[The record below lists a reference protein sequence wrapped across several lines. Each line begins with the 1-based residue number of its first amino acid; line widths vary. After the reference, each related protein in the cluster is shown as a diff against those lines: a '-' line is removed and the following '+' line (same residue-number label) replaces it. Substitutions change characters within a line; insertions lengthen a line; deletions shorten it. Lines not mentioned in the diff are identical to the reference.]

1 MPPKPKPG
9 EIQEKKPL
17 LGRFGKTLKMGLVGL
32 PNVGKSTTFNVLS
45 KLNVPAENYA
55 FCTVDPHQAKLPV
68 PDPRFDKL
76 CEMYKP
82 KKKSAASLNIWDIA
96 GLIQGAHEGAGL
108 GNNFLSNIQSVDGIY
123 HVVRAF
129 ESLEIAH
136 VENSIDP
143 IRDMEIISN
152 ELIMKDLKS
161 AQKTIEDLDKT
172 IAKTAD
178 KLAKEERDVLKKVE
192 AMLTQK
198 KWIRDGDWDVKEI
211 DWLNKHLFMTAK
223 PVVYLINISEE
234 EYKKKKNKWLP
245 KIKEWIDK
253 NCPGK
258 MIPYSASFEMS
269 IRDDGQLQHEES
281 AVSKIINT
289 GYEALNLIHFFT
301 CGEDEVKCW
310 TITDGQNAKEAAG
323 KIHSDMEEGFICAE
337 VMGYADLIELGSE
350 TAVKNA
356 GKYHQKGKTYI
367 VQDGDICFFKFNPP
381 KKDAKK
387 K

>member
-1 MPPKPKPG
+1 MPPKAKD
-9 EIQEKKPL
+9 IVEKKPL

-55 FCTVDPHQAKLPV
+55 FCTTEPHQAKLPV

-76 CEMYKP
+76 CDMYKP
-82 KKKSAASLNIWDIA
+82 KKRAAASLNIWDIA

-108 GNNFLSNIQSVDGIY
+108 GNSFLSNIQSVDGIY

-129 ESLEIAH
+129 DDLEIMH

-143 IRDMEIISN
+143 IRDLNIISN

-161 AQKTIEDLDKT
+161 TQKTIDDLDKV
-172 IAKTAD
+172 IAKMAD
-178 KLAKEERDVLKKVE
+178 KLAKEEREVLKKVE
-192 AMLTQK
+192 ELLVKK
-198 KWIRDGDWDVKEI
+198 KWVREGDWNLSEI
-211 DWLNKHLFMTAK
+211 DILNKHLFMTAK

-258 MIPYSASFEMS
+258 MIPFSASFEMS
-269 IRDDGQLQHEES
+269 IRSDGTLQHEES

-289 GYEALNLIHFFT
+289 GYEALNLVHFFT

-323 KIHSDMEEGFICAE
+323 KIHSDIEEGFIAAE
-337 VMGYADLIELGSE
+337 VMTYDDLIELGTE
-350 TAVKNA
+350 GAVKNA
-356 GKYHQKGKTYI
+356 GKYMQKGKTYI
-367 VQDGDICFFKFNPP
+367 VQDGDICYYKFNPP

>member
-1 MPPKPKPG
+1 MPPKAAGKPG
-9 EIQEKKPL
+9 DAPEKKPL

-82 KKKSAASLNIWDIA
+82 KKRAAASLNIWDIA

-123 HVVRAF
+123 HVIRAF
-129 ESLEIAH
+129 DDLEIAH
-136 VENSIDP
+136 VENSVDP
-143 IRDMEIISN
+143 IRDMDIISN
-152 ELIMKDLKS
+152 ELVMKDLKS
-161 AQKTIEDLDKT
+161 AQKTLDDLEKT
-172 IAKTAD
+172 IAKTSD
-178 KLAKEERDVLKKVE
+178 KFAKEEKETIVKVVALLE
-192 AMLTQK
+192 QK
-198 KWIRDGDWDVKEI
+198 IWLSQGDWNAKDLE
-211 DWLNKHLFMTAK
+211 WLNKHLFMTAK
-223 PVVYLINISEE
+223 PVVYLINISAE

-253 NCPGK
+253 HCPGK
-258 MIPYSASFEMS
+258 MIPYSAAFEMS
-269 IRDDGQLQHEES
+269 VRQDGSLHHPES
-281 AVSKIINT
+281 AVPKIITT

-310 TITDGQNAKEAAG
+310 TVTNGQNAKEAAG
-323 KIHSDMEEGFICAE
+323 KIHSDIEEGFIAAE
-337 VMGYADLIELGSE
+337 VMTYLDLIELGSE

-356 GKYHQKGKTYI
+356 GKYMQKGKTYI
-367 VQDGDICFFKFNPP
+367 VQDGDICYYKFNPP
-381 KKDAKK
+381 KKDKK
-387 K
+387 

>member
-1 MPPKPKPG
+1 MPPKAKNA
-9 EIQEKKPL
+9 EISEKKPL

-45 KLNVPAENYA
+45 KLNVPADNYA
-55 FCTVDPHQAKLPV
+55 FCTTEPHQAKLAV

-82 KKKSAASLNIWDIA
+82 KKRAAASLNIWDIA
-96 GLIQGAHEGAGL
+96 GLIAGAHEGAGL

-129 ESLEIAH
+129 ENLEIMH

-143 IRDMEIISN
+143 TRDMDIISN

-161 AQKTIEDLDKT
+161 CQKTLDELDKA

-178 KLAKEERDVLKKVE
+178 KLAKDERETLRKVLACLE
-192 AMLTQK
+192 AK
-198 KWIRDGDWDVKEI
+198 KWVKDADWDAADI

-234 EYKKKKNKWLP
+234 EYAKKKNKVLP

-258 MIPYSASFEMS
+258 MIPFSAAFEMS
-269 IRDDGQLQHEES
+269 IRSDGSLNHPDS
-281 AVSKIINT
+281 AISKIINT
-289 GYEALNLIHFFT
+289 GYETLNLVHFFT

-310 TITDGQNAKEAAG
+310 TITDGQTAKEAAG
-323 KIHSDMEEGFICAE
+323 KIHSDMEEGFIAAE
-337 VMGYADLIELGSE
+337 IMTYNDLIELGSE
-350 TAVKNA
+350 GALKNA
-356 GKYHQKGKTYI
+356 GKYMQKGKTYI
-367 VQDGDICFFKFNPP
+367 VQDGDICYFKFNPP
-381 KKDAKK
+381 KKDKK

>member
-9 EIQEKKPL
+9 EIEEKKPL

-45 KLNVPAENYA
+45 KMNVPADNYA
-55 FCTVDPHQAKLPV
+55 FCTVEPHQAKLAV
-68 PDPRFDKL
+68 PDERFEKL

-82 KKKSAASLNIWDIA
+82 KKRAAASLNIWDIA

-129 ESLEIAH
+129 ENMEIMH
-136 VENSIDP
+136 VENTIDP
-143 IRDMEIISN
+143 CRDMEIISN

-161 AQKTIEDLDKT
+161 CQKSLDDLTKLIQKTG
-172 IAKTAD
+172 D
-178 KLAKEERDVLKKVE
+178 KLAKDEVETLKKVE
-192 AMLTQK
+192 ECLVAK
-198 KWIRDGDWDVKEI
+198 KWIKDADWTVKDI

-223 PVVYLINISEE
+223 PVVYLINISED
-234 EYKKKKNKWLP
+234 EYAKKKNKFLP
-245 KIKEWIDK
+245 KIKEWISQ

-258 MIPYSASFEMS
+258 MIPFSAAFEAA
-269 IRDDGQLQHEES
+269 IRKDGVES
-281 AVSKIINT
+281 HPDSAISKIIKT
-289 GYEALNLIHFFT
+289 GYETLNLVHFFT

-310 TITDGQNAKEAAG
+310 TITNGQTAKEAAG
-323 KIHSDMEEGFICAE
+323 KIHSDMEEGFICADI
-337 VMGYADLIELGSE
+337 MTYDDLVALGSE
-350 TAVKNA
+350 NAVKNA
-356 GKYHQKGKTYI
+356 GKYMQKGKTYI
-367 VQDGDICFFKFNPP
+367 VQDGDICHFKFNPP
-381 KKDAKK
+381 KSKK